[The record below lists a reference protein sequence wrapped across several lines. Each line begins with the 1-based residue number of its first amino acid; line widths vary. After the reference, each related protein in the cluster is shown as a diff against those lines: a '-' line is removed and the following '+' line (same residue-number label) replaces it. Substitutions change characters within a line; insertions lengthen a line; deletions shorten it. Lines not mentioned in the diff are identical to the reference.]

1 MADEV
6 KVGPVSARRGS
17 KAFGFLPVA
26 TGADGGELGI
36 PVHVI
41 AGGRPGPK
49 LVIMASAHGYEI
61 IQISVLKELVRTM
74 EPEAI
79 AGELVLIPVAN
90 PVAFEMGAR
99 GTWMDSLWGDSGNM
113 NRLWPGRPNG
123 WLTERFC
130 HAIATGVFPGSAC
143 VIDLHACTGTLLVA
157 YGYLNAGKRG
167 DRSYDISRVFGHEIL
182 VHSTPTELAE
192 KRQTSGTSRA
202 YLSSMGIP
210 SYSCEIGEFYGL
222 DSQRDS
228 ESESECYRGVP
239 EVGITGVTNVMKY
252 LGMLDG
258 DPKLPT
264 IQVSVEPELNLRPSH
279 GGLLIS
285 HEDVHA
291 LGTTVPKDTVLG
303 TLVSP
308 YTFQV
313 LEEIRAPFDESLLIG
328 TLHHKPFTK
337 VLPGDYGFIV
347 ADAANTQILPAF

>member
-1 MADEV
+1 VADEV
-6 KVGPVSARRGS
+6 KIGPVSARRGS

-49 LVIMASAHGYEI
+49 LVVMSSAHGYEI
-61 IQISVLKELVRTM
+61 IQISVLEELARTV
-74 EPEAI
+74 EPEALTGDLI
-79 AGELVLIPVAN
+79 LIPVAN
-90 PVAFEMGAR
+90 PVAFEMGTR

-130 HAIATGVFPGSAC
+130 HAIATEVFPGSAC
-143 VIDLHACTGTLLVA
+143 VIDLHACIGTLLVA
-157 YGYLNAGKRG
+157 YGYVNAGQRG
-167 DRSYDISRVFGHEIL
+167 DPAYDISRVFGHEIL
-182 VHSTPTELAE
+182 VHSTPDELTE

-202 YLSSMGIP
+202 YLSSIGIP

-222 DSQRDS
+222 GSERDS
-228 ESESECYRGVP
+228 KSETDLHRGVP
-239 EVGITGVTNVMKY
+239 EVGVTGVTNVMKY

-258 DPKLPT
+258 EMKLPT
-264 IQVSVEPELNLRPSH
+264 TQVSVEPELNLRPSH

-285 HEDVHA
+285 HQDVRA
-291 LGTTVPKDTVLG
+291 LGTTFPKDTVLG

-308 YTFQV
+308 YTFEV
-313 LEEIRAPFDESLLIG
+313 LEEISAPFDETLLIG
-328 TLHHKPFTK
+328 TLHNKPWTK

-347 ADAANTQILPAF
+347 ADTANVQALPAF